1 MIRDLPPA
9 GRLPLLIMGMLALV
23 FGVLSGLARL
33 GVTTPQAALP
43 LVGLHSALLI
53 AAFFGTVISLE
64 RAVAIARTWA
74 YLAPLCA
81 GFGGLTLIFGQPLWL
96 AQAFFLSAATLLTLA
111 SVLIV
116 RRQFAIFTVMLAV
129 ASACWLL
136 GVLAWHF
143 AGIQAATAWWLAFLV
158 LTIAGERLE
167 LTRLLPRR
175 PIAMPLFMGTSIA
188 VLASAAWSVVEPD
201 MGLRAFG
208 GALLALGAWLV
219 VFDIARFN
227 IRQQG
232 LTRFIA
238 VCLLTGYAWL
248 AIAGAMGLIGALSPG
263 HPLRD
268 GAMHA
273 VTLGFVFSMVFGHA
287 PIIFPAVM
295 RVRIPYHPFLYV
307 PLALL
312 HGTLALRMLGGLS
325 GEFQL
330 SRIGAT
336 AGGLVLALFVVTMLV
351 SVWRGREKAPQGR
364 RRRHKHAGGQRDPEA

>member
-1 MIRDLPPA
+1 MIQDLPPA

-33 GVTTPQAALP
+33 GVATPDAALP
-43 LVGLHSALLI
+43 LAGLHSALLI
-53 AAFFGTVISLE
+53 SAFFGTVISLE
-64 RAVAIARTWA
+64 RAVALGRAWA
-74 YLAPLCA
+74 YLAPLCS
-81 GFGGLTLIFGQPLWL
+81 GLGGLTMVFGLPLWL
-96 AQAFFLSAATLLTLA
+96 AQVLFLSAAALLTLA
-111 SVLIV
+111 SMLII

-129 ASACWLL
+129 ASVCWLI
-136 GVLAWHF
+136 GVLVWHL
-143 AGIQAATAWWLAFLV
+143 AGIQAASAWWLAFLV

-167 LTRLLPRR
+167 LTRLLPRK
-175 PIAMPLFMGTSIA
+175 PVAMPLFVVATIA
-188 VLASAAWSVVEPD
+188 VLGSAAWSVAEPD
-201 MGLRAFG
+201 PGLRAFG
-208 GALLALGAWLV
+208 GALLALGAWLI

-248 AIAGAMGLIGALSPG
+248 VIAGALGLIGALSPG

-268 GAMHA
+268 AAMHA
-273 VTLGFVFSMVFGHA
+273 ITLGFVFSMVFGHA

-312 HGTLALRMLGGLS
+312 HATLALRMLGGLS

-336 AGGLVLALFVVTMLV
+336 TGGLVLALFVVTMLV
-351 SVWRGREKAPQGR
+351 SVWRGREKTPPSR
-364 RRRHKHAGGQRDPEA
+364 RRRPRTPNGTHRPDG